1 MYAQRWIDGSLSI
14 VSALSIV
21 WFAERHRAHDHP
33 ISPDL
38 GASMLFVSPLRSLRH
53 LAFFFLILYLL
64 RKSLFATFLPR
75 AIPSSASNCL
85 RALSR
90 KWLAARVVTYD
101 KWKGRVENNG
111 RKFFTLSTG

>member
-1 MYAQRWIDGSLSI
+1 MHNVGSMVAL
-14 VSALSIV
+14 ALSAPLALFGSQSV
-21 WFAERHRAHDHP
+21 TVHDHP

-53 LAFFFLILYLL
+53 LAFFFLILYFL
-64 RKSLFATFLPR
+64 RKSLFLTFLPR
-75 AIPSSASNCL
+75 TIPPSASNCL
-85 RALSR
+85 RVLSR

-111 RKFFTLSTG
+111 RNFFTLSTG

>member
-1 MYAQRWIDGSLSI
+1 MHNVGSMVAL
-14 VSALSIV
+14 ALSAPLALFGSQSV
-21 WFAERHRAHDHP
+21 TVHDHP

-53 LAFFFLILYLL
+53 LAFFFLILYFL
-64 RKSLFATFLPR
+64 RKSLFPIFLPR

-90 KWLAARVVTYD
+90 KWLAA
-101 KWKGRVENNG
+101 
-111 RKFFTLSTG
+111 